1 MAISSAACGEPYLLA
16 EASESTSTGRT
27 PQGAGAVAIPGGLHG
42 REATLSLATMTY
54 LIRLSVISAL
64 LVSGAAAAQTSPP
77 VTPMTPDV
85 MDKYEQTLPSADFIR
100 RDAMVPMRDGVKLY
114 TVIVMKKGTANAP
127 ILLSRTPYD
136 AHHSTHR
143 VASQRIVDILEIMDA
158 EFAEDGYIRVYQ
170 DIRGLHRSEGDWVL
184 NRPLA
189 GPLNDTGIDESTDA
203 YDTIEWLVKNTPE
216 SNGKVGI
223 IGSSYLGFTT
233 LMAEINPH
241 PALKAAVPQSPMVD
255 GWMGDDW
262 FHNGAFRVNSLGFPV
277 GQGTNKAKG
286 GGEFA
291 LGGGDHY
298 TRYLEA
304 GSVADLVKMLGI
316 GHYPGIRKFLDNPA
330 YTEFWSL
337 QAVDKWLAAQPLK
350 VPTLLEVGQWDQE
363 DSYGAPAVYR
373 AMEPK
378 DKNNDMVFLHIG
390 PWRHSGANH
399 YGHDLGALTFT
410 GDTAREW
417 RVKYVKPFFDHYLK
431 GGPDPK
437 TPPVLTYATGANQWN
452 ISQRWPMGVA
462 KPLYLAAGGAVTFD
476 KPKASGREDYISDPA
491 KPVPFL
497 PRPID
502 MDDASQW
509 KPWLI
514 RDQRFVS
521 ERPDVA
527 SWKSAPLAKA
537 VHIMGAPE
545 VELFASTTGTDSDWV
560 VKLID
565 VYPNDVP
572 EAASQ
577 GAKPSMAGYELA
589 VGIEIF
595 RGRYVRDFAKP
606 VPLKPGKV
614 ERYGWKLPDVDH
626 VFLPGHRIMVQIQST
641 LFPLYDR
648 NPQTFV
654 ENIMYA
660 KPGDYRKA
668 TQSIWF
674 GGANASAVV
683 LPVVP

>member
-1 MAISSAACGEPYLLA
+1 
-16 EASESTSTGRT
+16 
-27 PQGAGAVAIPGGLHG
+27 
-42 REATLSLATMTY
+42 MTY
-54 LIRLSVISAL
+54 LNRVLSSVATML
-64 LVSGAAAAQTSPP
+64 AATAAAAQNQPP

-85 MDKYEQTLPSADFIR
+85 IDKYEQTLPSADFIR

-114 TVIVMKKGTANAP
+114 TVVVMKKGAANAP

-170 DIRGLHRSEGDWVL
+170 DIRGLHRSEGAWVL

-189 GPLNDTGIDESTDA
+189 GPLNDSGIDESTDA
-203 YDTIEWLVKNTPE
+203 YDTIDWLVKNTPE
-216 SNGKVGI
+216 SNGNVGV

-262 FHNGAFRVNSLGFPV
+262 FHNGAFRVSSLGFPV
-277 GQGTNKAKG
+277 GQGTNKANG

-291 LGGGDHY
+291 LGEGDHY

-304 GSVADLVKMLGI
+304 GSMADFAKLLGI
-316 GHYPGIRKFLDNPA
+316 GHYPGVRKFLDNPA

-378 DKNNDMVFLHIG
+378 DKNNDRVFLHIG

-399 YGHDLGALTFT
+399 YGYDLGALTFT

-437 TPPVLTYATGANQWN
+437 TPPVLTYATGANEWN
-452 ISQRWPMGVA
+452 VSQRWPMGTA
-462 KPLYLAAGGAVTFD
+462 KPIYLAAGGVASFE

-502 MDDASQW
+502 MDDAMQW

-527 SWKSAPLAKA
+527 SWRSAPLDQA

-572 EAASQ
+572 EPAAQ

-660 KPGDYRKA
+660 KPGDYKKA

-674 GGANASAVV
+674 GGATATAVV

>member
-1 MAISSAACGEPYLLA
+1 MKHPLLLSFTFLLVA
-16 EASESTSTGRT
+16 T
-27 PQGAGAVAIPGGLHG
+27 GAVAEVPS
-42 REATLSLATMTY
+42 R
-54 LIRLSVISAL
+54 
-64 LVSGAAAAQTSPP
+64 

-85 MDKYEQTLPSADFIR
+85 VDKYESTLASADFIR
-100 RDAMVPMRDGVKLY
+100 RDAMVPMRDGTKLY
-114 TVIVMKKGTANAP
+114 TTVVMKKGTSNGP

-136 AHHSTHR
+136 AYHSVHR
-143 VASQRIVDILEIMDA
+143 VASQRLVDIVEIMDA
-158 EFAEDGYIRVYQ
+158 EFVEDGYIRVYQ
-170 DIRGLHRSEGDWVL
+170 DIRGLHRSEGAYVL

-203 YDTIEWLVKNTPE
+203 YDTIDWLVKNTPE
-216 SNGKVGI
+216 SNGNVGV

-262 FHNGAFRVNSLGFPV
+262 FHNGAFRVSSLDFAV
-277 GQGTNKAKG
+277 GQGTNKAQG
-286 GGEFA
+286 GGDFA
-291 LGGGDHY
+291 LGAGDDY

-304 GSVADLVKMLGI
+304 GSMADFAAMLGI
-316 GHYPGIRKFLDNPA
+316 THYPGVRKFLENPA

-350 VPTLLEVGQWDQE
+350 VPTMLEVGQWDQE

-378 DKNNDMVFLHIG
+378 DKNNDMVSLVIG

-399 YGHDLGALTFT
+399 YGYDLGDLIFT

-417 RVKYVKPFFDHYLK
+417 RVEYVKPFFDHWLK

-437 TPPVLTYATGANQWN
+437 TPPVLTYATGINKWQT
-452 ISQRWPMGVA
+452 SPRWPMGTA
-462 KPLYLAAGGAVTFD
+462 RPIYLAANGAASFER
-476 KPKASGREDYISDPA
+476 PKAAGREEYVSDPA

-497 PRPID
+497 PRPIN
-502 MDDASQW
+502 MGDAAQW
-509 KPWLI
+509 KPWLVK
-514 RDQRFVS
+514 DQRFVS

-527 SWKSAPLAKA
+527 SFRSTPLEKP
-537 VHIMGAPE
+537 VHIMGAPQ
-545 VELFASTTGTDSDWV
+545 VELFASTTGSDSDWV

-572 EAASQ
+572 EGASQ
-577 GAKPSMAGYELA
+577 GGKPGMAGYELPI
-589 VGIEIF
+589 GIEIF
-595 RGRYVRDFAKP
+595 RGRYLQSFAKP
-606 VPLKPGKV
+606 SALKPGKV
-614 ERYGWKLPDVDH
+614 ETYRWTLPDVNH
-626 VFLPGHRIMVQIQST
+626 VFLPGHRIMVQVQST

-648 NPQTFV
+648 NPQTYV
-654 ENIMYA
+654 ENIMFA
-660 KPGDYRKA
+660 KPADYRKA
-668 TQSIWF
+668 TQSIWH
-674 GGANASAVV
+674 GGATASAVI